1 MNNRFF
7 SNALLCIATLAETV
21 GLSARTASADLV
33 CVPNPGDPTNCI
45 CVDWTLQDD
54 PEPLFD
60 FVVDFTDPANPNIE
74 LRTGD
79 TTWTVFSEGEA
90 GTGNIGSLT
99 IDPTVSTADF
109 DVIIQSSTNPGAV
122 NVGGIILSAPSWSGH
137 SSLVGGRILGD
148 LTNSLVVVEDSS
160 NEGGAVAF
168 EIDGD
173 LSGDATIPK
182 VLSMTVGGDVSADVA
197 IAEVSPAGVLTIEGD
212 ITSTGFL
219 DIGELKQSSEGPATV
234 NILGDVA
241 GDIEVGIIRT
251 AAFLNINGDL
261 TGDVSIT
268 DRLESGQLHV
278 FGDVGVASCVTIQ
291 NIVGGVSMHSHARFN
306 FDNEP
311 GRTFAGDLVFVNGI
325 PTDQHVEVY
334 GAITST
340 GSVSLNGHDM
350 DGQLFFYE
358 GGSGT
363 ILNID
368 DVAGKLTLTIEPDKT
383 FSGTL
388 TLASQ
393 SGGEI
398 ELLDGG
404 NLAGTITVTGNMSA
418 SEEGDGMLVDGDINS
433 AGRIEVNGDLSGNMF
448 VNESCSGTIDVGQT
462 LTGSVSIG
470 GALQGDIETGSHLT
484 GSIDVAGEMTYT
496 ASLTVA
502 GSLNGDLSFGQSV
515 DGTIHA
521 LTELGSS
528 GSISIVKKLKARGR
542 ILVDDL
548 CYGAISVGEDT
559 VDLSLIHV
567 IDGIASTGSITV
579 NDGAGAFNADGD
591 IRVGTT
597 NVTPP
602 LDPVTFDGSILI
614 KKQSGGTGGGDL
626 GGSIRVI
633 GCHATADAL
642 DICLCGGDGGSN
654 ITLFQTGCGA
664 TQADGW
670 SCVSG
675 CP

>member
-1 MNNRFF
+1 MLTSRAIHV
-7 SNALLCIATLAETV
+7 SVLAVIATLSAQATIAAEV
-21 GLSARTASADLV
+21 HIVNPSSGPDLYV
-33 CVPNPGDPTNCI
+33 SWNQGPDPVLN
-45 CVDWTLQDD
+45 D
-54 PEPLFD
+54 
-60 FVVDFTDPANPNIE
+60 DFTVSFSVPANPDIQLKTGDVVWNVRSQNDDNSPGNIGTISLNPISQTADFDLTIKNGSDE
-74 LRTGD
+74 YGHALPGAANVASISLMAGSWNGHSNLGDGRITGNLTNSLTLVKDPAGMGGQVTARFTIDGDLTGD
-79 TTWTVFSEGEA
+79 TTIPELVQEA
-90 GTGNIGSLT
+90 
-99 IDPTVSTADF
+99 
-109 DVIIQSSTNPGAV
+109 
-122 NVGGIILSAPSWSGH
+122 
-137 SSLVGGRILGD
+137 
-148 LTNSLVVVEDSS
+148 
-160 NEGGAVAF
+160 
-168 EIDGD
+168 
-173 LSGDATIPK
+173 
-182 VLSMTVGGDVSADVA
+182 
-197 IAEVSPAGVLTIEGD
+197 VLTIE
-212 ITSTGFL
+212 
-219 DIGELKQSSEGPATV
+219 Q
-234 NILGDVA
+234 DVS

-261 TGDVSIT
+261 TGDVTIT

-278 FGDVGVASCVTIQ
+278 FGDVGTASCVTIQ
-291 NIVGGVSMHSHARFN
+291 NIVGGESQHSHARFN

-350 DGQLFFYE
+350 DGQLFFHE

-363 ILNID
+363 IFNIV
-368 DVAGKLTLTIEPDKT
+368 DVAGKLTLTIEEDKA

-418 SEEGDGMLVDGDINS
+418 SEEGDGMVVDGDITS
-433 AGRIEVNGDLSGNMF
+433 TGRIEVNGGLSGNLF

-462 LTGSVSIG
+462 LTGSISIA

-567 IDGIASTGSITV
+567 IDGIASTGSITI
-579 NDGAGAFNADGD
+579 NDSAGNFNADGD

-614 KKQSGGTGGGDL
+614 KDNAFGSGGDL
-626 GGSIRVI
+626 GGTIRVV
-633 GCHATADAL
+633 GCHATDDPL

-654 ITLFQTGCGA
+654 ISIIQTGCGA
-664 TQADGW
+664 TQAEGW
-670 SCVSG
+670 ECVSG